1 MKIESQSIFSI
12 RLKELRI
19 SKGFTQS
26 ELGKKVGV
34 SQNTFTNWENGS
46 REPNF
51 KTLRKLANVLETTI
65 DYLLGEE
72 EMTVQLVFASR
83 LGSLSTVVGD
93 EKLCAREND
102 FRSLS
107 LYVQS
112 DENLG
117 SKVLEVTKSKRLS
130 FDVFNKLVSGFQ
142 FGIGIRLLQSV
153 GNISFVL

>member
-1 MKIESQSIFSI
+1 MF
-12 RLKELRI
+12 
-19 SKGFTQS
+19 
-26 ELGKKVGV
+26 V
-34 SQNTFTNWENGS
+34 ENAINIKA
-46 REPNF
+46 P
-51 KTLRKLANVLETTI
+51 V
-65 DYLLGEE
+65 
-72 EMTVQLVFASR
+72 

-102 FRSLS
+102 FRSLY

-117 SKVLEVTKSKRLS
+117 SKVLKVTKSKRLS
-130 FDVFNKLVSGFQ
+130 VDVFNKLVSGFQ

>member
-1 MKIESQSIFSI
+1 MRKHV
-12 RLKELRI
+12 KEY
-19 SKGFTQS
+19 SY
-26 ELGKKVGV
+26 
-34 SQNTFTNWENGS
+34 N
-46 REPNF
+46 
-51 KTLRKLANVLETTI
+51 
-65 DYLLGEE
+65 
-72 EMTVQLVFASR
+72 
-83 LGSLSTVVGD
+83 GSLSTVVGG

-117 SKVLEVTKSKRLS
+117 SKVLKVTKAKRLS

>member
-1 MKIESQSIFSI
+1 MVTAVKANAIAITTKDIVSLSGHPTKTVKILKIKATNAHIAHQARRKTALLSAIKAI
-12 RLKELRI
+12 NKRLGLC
-19 SKGFTQS
+19 
-26 ELGKKVGV
+26 
-34 SQNTFTNWENGS
+34 
-46 REPNF
+46 PNLF
-51 KTLRKLANVLETTI
+51 
-65 DYLLGEE
+65 
-72 EMTVQLVFASR
+72 VF
-83 LGSLSTVVGD
+83 GSLSTVVGD
-93 EKLCAREND
+93 EKLSAREND

>member
-1 MKIESQSIFSI
+1 M
-12 RLKELRI
+12 
-19 SKGFTQS
+19 
-26 ELGKKVGV
+26 
-34 SQNTFTNWENGS
+34 
-46 REPNF
+46 
-51 KTLRKLANVLETTI
+51 
-65 DYLLGEE
+65 
-72 EMTVQLVFASR
+72 
-83 LGSLSTVVGD
+83 GD
-93 EKLCAREND
+93 EKLSAREND

-117 SKVLEVTKSKRLS
+117 SKVLKVTKSKRLS

>member
-1 MKIESQSIFSI
+1 MSH
-12 RLKELRI
+12 
-19 SKGFTQS
+19 TVATNVNTN
-26 ELGKKVGV
+26 KK
-34 SQNTFTNWENGS
+34 
-46 REPNF
+46 
-51 KTLRKLANVLETTI
+51 K
-65 DYLLGEE
+65 
-72 EMTVQLVFASR
+72 
-83 LGSLSTVVGD
+83 GSLSTVVGD
-93 EKLCAREND
+93 EKLCARESD

>member
-1 MKIESQSIFSI
+1 M
-12 RLKELRI
+12 
-19 SKGFTQS
+19 
-26 ELGKKVGV
+26 
-34 SQNTFTNWENGS
+34 
-46 REPNF
+46 
-51 KTLRKLANVLETTI
+51 
-65 DYLLGEE
+65 
-72 EMTVQLVFASR
+72 
-83 LGSLSTVVGD
+83 GD
-93 EKLCAREND
+93 EKLSAREND

>member
-1 MKIESQSIFSI
+1 MPLVALTHSIIKKKI
-12 RLKELRI
+12 
-19 SKGFTQS
+19 
-26 ELGKKVGV
+26 
-34 SQNTFTNWENGS
+34 
-46 REPNF
+46 
-51 KTLRKLANVLETTI
+51 
-65 DYLLGEE
+65 
-72 EMTVQLVFASR
+72 
-83 LGSLSTVVGD
+83 GSLSTVVGD
-93 EKLCAREND
+93 EKLSAREND

>member
-1 MKIESQSIFSI
+1 MLAAADNAVMSNLTNKVI
-12 RLKELRI
+12 LK
-19 SKGFTQS
+19 S
-26 ELGKKVGV
+26 V
-34 SQNTFTNWENGS
+34 
-46 REPNF
+46 
-51 KTLRKLANVLETTI
+51 KT
-65 DYLLGEE
+65 
-72 EMTVQLVFASR
+72 
-83 LGSLSTVVGD
+83 GSLSTVVGD

-153 GNISFVL
+153 SDIGLVL

>member
-1 MKIESQSIFSI
+1 MLTTKTKTAGI
-12 RLKELRI
+12 
-19 SKGFTQS
+19 
-26 ELGKKVGV
+26 KKL
-34 SQNTFTNWENGS
+34 ST
-46 REPNF
+46 
-51 KTLRKLANVLETTI
+51 TLQKLASSHQTALLSNTTKTSGTATKI
-65 DYLLGEE
+65 
-72 EMTVQLVFASR
+72 R
-83 LGSLSTVVGD
+83 KRGSLSTVVGD

-153 GNISFVL
+153 SDIGLVL

>member
-1 MKIESQSIFSI
+1 M
-12 RLKELRI
+12 
-19 SKGFTQS
+19 
-26 ELGKKVGV
+26 
-34 SQNTFTNWENGS
+34 
-46 REPNF
+46 
-51 KTLRKLANVLETTI
+51 
-65 DYLLGEE
+65 
-72 EMTVQLVFASR
+72 
-83 LGSLSTVVGD
+83 GD
-93 EKLCAREND
+93 EKLWAREND

>member
-1 MKIESQSIFSI
+1 MF
-12 RLKELRI
+12 
-19 SKGFTQS
+19 
-26 ELGKKVGV
+26 V
-34 SQNTFTNWENGS
+34 ENAINIKA
-46 REPNF
+46 P
-51 KTLRKLANVLETTI
+51 V
-65 DYLLGEE
+65 
-72 EMTVQLVFASR
+72 

-117 SKVLEVTKSKRLS
+117 SKVLKVTKSKRLP
-130 FDVFNKLVSGFQ
+130 FDVFDKLVSGFQ